1 MPAGKPRQ
9 LIPLGDREPVL
20 RAGQNLPQTTGETLQ
35 QADALR
41 RPGWLLTGGLGPPSA
56 NQEEAFRD
64 PTCRPRALGG
74 SSGHGGEY

>member
-20 RAGQNLPQTTGETLQ
+20 RAGQNLPHTIRETPQ

-41 RPGWLLTGGLGPPSA
+41 TPGWLSKESWGRPRHS
-56 NQEEAFRD
+56 EEAFRD
-64 PTCRPRALGG
+64 PTCQPLVLGG